1 MPAPGPETIRG
12 RGPGIDSRIMN
23 VEPRRL
29 TEGPAHHFFG
39 YYGINV
45 WDRSGRYHL
54 ALETDFHRRPP
65 GPEDRARVGLVDAE
79 TGAFAAVAETG
90 AFNLQQGSM
99 MHWIDAG
106 RGEELTYNAWQGRRV
121 VSHAR
126 ELTTGATRT
135 LEAPV
140 AAVSADGRQALGLN
154 YARMYH
160 CRSVVGY
167 ANETDPAT
175 LAVAPEDDGLYRID
189 LPSGRAELLVSHAQV
204 IRAAGLD
211 GPPSG
216 LVWFNHVMFNTD
228 GSRALFFCRMR
239 NADGRGMRTS
249 LWTVRVDGSELSL
262 QIGFPYRISHFA
274 WLDPD
279 RILISTDLL
288 GSMQFLTFTVDR
300 EDFAPIGA
308 GVLPPDGHAC
318 FSPDGRWMV
327 CDTYPHGAARI
338 SQVML
343 YEMASGRRV
352 DVAGFSSEAVFN
364 GDVRCDLH
372 PRWHPDGTR
381 LTIDAVPEGDRQIY
395 LLDVADVVA

>member
-1 MPAPGPETIRG
+1 MSVP
-12 RGPGIDSRIMN
+12 
-23 VEPRRL
+23 PRRL

-45 WDRSGRYHL
+45 WDRSGRHHL
-54 ALETDFHRRPP
+54 ALESDFHRRPP
-65 GPEDRARVGLVDAE
+65 TPADRARVGLVDLE
-79 TGAFAAVAETG
+79 SGAFERIAETG

-99 MHWIDAG
+99 LHWIDAG
-106 RGEELTYNAWQGRRV
+106 RGEELTYNAWQGPRV
-121 VSHAR
+121 VSHALHR
-126 ELTTGATRT
+126 ATGATRT
-135 LEAPV
+135 LQAPV
-140 AAVSADGRQALGLN
+140 AAVTADGRQALGLN

-167 ANETDPAT
+167 ANEQDPAS
-175 LAVAPEDDGLYRID
+175 LVLAPEDDGLYRID
-189 LPSGRAELLVSHAQV
+189 LPTGRAELVVSHAQV
-204 IRAAGLD
+204 IRAAALSE
-211 GPPSG
+211 PPSG

-239 NADGRGMRTS
+239 RGAEKGMRSS
-249 LWTVRVDGSELSL
+249 LWTVRPDGSELSL
-262 QIGFPYRISHFA
+262 QIGFPHRISHFA

-279 RILISTDLL
+279 RVLISTDLL

-300 EDFAPIGA
+300 NDFAPIGA

-327 CDTYPHGAARI
+327 CDTYPQGAERI

-343 YEMASGRRV
+343 YEMATGRRV
-352 DVAGFSSEAVFN
+352 DVAGFRSEPVFT

-372 PRWHPDGTR
+372 PRWHPDGTL

-395 LLDVADVVA
+395 LLDVADLVG